1 MTHLTLHRDVGFP
14 RPVVYDVIAD
24 VARYPEFL
32 PGFHAVRTDGYDG
45 EALRVFQTV
54 GGLGLT
60 TTFLSRATF
69 DRPRT
74 IRIVSRDRP
83 FRSLTQ
89 TWSLSE
95 TGPSRTHVRLQA
107 DYDLADRLAGFV
119 FDRMYPGLLRQ
130 GLAALVRRVAMMH
143 RADRGMPSSAPAV
156 HRPPP
161 WSEGRGS
168 GKPTRPLADGS

>member
-1 MTHLTLHRDVGFP
+1 MPQLTLHRDVGFP

-32 PGFHAVRTDGYDG
+32 PGFQAVRTDGHDG

-74 IRIVSRDRP
+74 IHIVSHDKP
-83 FRSLTQ
+83 FRTLVQ

-95 TGPSRTHVRLQA
+95 IGPSRTRVRLHA
-107 DYDLADRLAGFV
+107 DYDLADRLAGLV
-119 FDRMYPGLLRQ
+119 FDRMYPSLLRQ
-130 GLAALVRRVAMMH
+130 GLVALVRRAGVMH
-143 RADRGMPSSAPAV
+143 RVDRTRASAARA
-156 HRPPP
+156 HRPNPKRAAG
-161 WSEGRGS
+161 SRG
-168 GKPTRPLADGS
+168 

>member
-1 MTHLTLHRDVGFP
+1 MPHITLHRDVGFP

-32 PGFHAVRTDGYDG
+32 PGFQAVRTDGHDG

-60 TTFLSRATF
+60 TTFLSRASF

-74 IRIVSRDRP
+74 IHIVSHDRP
-83 FRSLTQ
+83 FRTLVQ

-95 TGPSRTHVRLQA
+95 IGPSRTRVRLQA
-107 DYDLADRLAGFV
+107 DYELADRLAGLV
-119 FDRMYPGLLRQ
+119 FDRMYPNLLRQ
-130 GLAALVRRVAMMH
+130 GLAALVRRVAVMH
-143 RADRGMPSSAPAV
+143 RAAPTRASV
-156 HRPPP
+156 VRAHRPIHERAAG
-161 WSEGRGS
+161 SRG
-168 GKPTRPLADGS
+168 

>member
-1 MTHLTLHRDVGFP
+1 MPHLTLHRDVGFP
-14 RPVVYDVIAD
+14 RAVVYDVIAD

-74 IRIVSRDRP
+74 IHIVSHDKP
-83 FRSLTQ
+83 FRTLSQ

-95 TGPSRTHVRLQA
+95 AGPSRTHVRLQA
-107 DYDLADRLAGFV
+107 DYELADRLAGLV
-119 FDRMYPGLLRQ
+119 FDRMYPSLLRQ
-130 GLAALVRRVAMMH
+130 GLAALVRRAAARY
-143 RADRGMPSSAPAV
+143 RAERIRDPRNRGRSPV
-156 HRPPP
+156 HK
-161 WSEGRGS
+161 GMG
-168 GKPTRPLADGS
+168 G